1 MSPSVHF
8 SANMCMT
15 NRVSRADMS
24 MFCWLFPLIIPIVSI
39 LFMIKSQLFYD
50 WTPIKWPI
58 SRHSI
63 TWMHLSTDLSVVNS
77 PMRLTQREVQKGRQL
92 CPFYYGWL
100 ASGFLMG
107 KYTLFDTSKSD
118 DWMVWATP
126 LAAPRLPFVVFSRLP
141 SQLWFFPGSTI
152 TRPYLLRPNL
162 GFGDM
167 SFGIITDSCFTREP
181 ANTATSCRLLL
192 LFLSF
197 LSFYGFFDSFLHKKV
212 W

>member
-1 MSPSVHF
+1 MSPAVHF

-15 NRVSRADMS
+15 NRVSHADMS

-100 ASGFLMG
+100 VSGFLMG
-107 KYTLFDTSKSD
+107 IYPFWQKQKWWLNGLGNSPSGTSSSVCCLFSASI
-118 DWMVWATP
+118 AALI
-126 LAAPRLPFVVFSRLP
+126 LAWQHHHKALFVEAKPWFWGYV
-141 SQLWFFPGSTI
+141 LW
-152 TRPYLLRPNL
+152 
-162 GFGDM
+162 D
-167 SFGIITDSCFTREP
+167 TDSCFTREP

-192 LFLSF
+192 IFLSF